1 MLFQFNWILTGKYL
15 LQVVCTFT
23 PLSIF
28 IETYVD
34 KLLSLPDNVLYCYF
48 DKLSSS
54 NYLPMTIH

>member
-23 PLSIF
+23 SLSIF
-28 IETYVD
+28 IEAYVD

-54 NYLPMTIH
+54 NHLGMNIH